1 MRFSQLPVRLGAL
14 VAATALLTSCSTAG
28 AANSQTA
35 VAGTPVSVVAS
46 TDVWASIVASIGG
59 RHVDVTAIVSDAAAD
74 PHSYEASPHNQLA
87 ISKAALIIENGG
99 GYDEFVNRMVS
110 STKSKANVL
119 DAVKI
124 SGYTAKNGELNEHV
138 WYDFPT
144 VLAVAE
150 KIKQALSAADPA
162 DAATFA
168 TNATAFAGRVAQ
180 LQRKEA
186 SVKAKSGGVGVA
198 ITEPVPLYMLTACG
212 LVNLTPPAFSEA
224 VESDNDAAPA
234 VVAQNQ
240 ALFTGKKVRALVY
253 NEQTT
258 GPQTEQVLAAA
269 KSNGIP
275 VVPVTETLPDGT
287 VYLSRMNSNLDAIAD
302 AVAK

>member
-1 MRFSQLPVRLGAL
+1 MTISHLRARLGAL
-14 VAATALLTSCSTAG
+14 VAVTALLSACGTAG
-28 AANSQTA
+28 ATNSQTPA
-35 VAGTPVSVVAS
+35 AGTPISVVAS
-46 TDVWASIVASIGG
+46 TDVWASIVSSIGG
-59 RHVDVTAIVSDAAAD
+59 RHVDVTAIISDPAAD

-87 ISKAALIIENGG
+87 MSKAALIIKNGG
-99 GYDEFVNRMVS
+99 GYDDFVNRMIS
-110 STKSKANVL
+110 SIKTQATVL
-119 DAVKI
+119 DAVEI
-124 SGYTAKNGELNEHV
+124 SGYTAKNGGLNEHV

-144 VLAVAE
+144 VLAVAK
-150 KIKQALSAADPA
+150 KIQDALSAADPA

-168 TNATAFAGRVAQ
+168 SNATAFGGRVAE

-224 VESDNDAAPA
+224 VESENDAAPA
-234 VVAQNQ
+234 VVAQNRT
-240 ALFTGKKVRALVY
+240 LFTGRKVRALIY

-275 VVPVTETLPDGT
+275 VVPVTETLPKGT
-287 VYLSRMNSNLDAIAD
+287 DYLTWMNSNLDAIAA